1 MKIAKTW
8 AEVHNAALNSPKQP
22 KKYALFNGKEKVMQA
37 EYALLLHKRKEM
49 IREGRLGY
57 LLTIKPI

>member
-1 MKIAKTW
+1 MRIAKTW
-8 AEVHNAALNSPKQP
+8 KEVHNAALNPPKMP
-22 KKYALFNGKEKVMQA
+22 KKYALFNGNEKVMQA
-37 EYALLLHKRKEM
+37 EYPLLVHKRKEM